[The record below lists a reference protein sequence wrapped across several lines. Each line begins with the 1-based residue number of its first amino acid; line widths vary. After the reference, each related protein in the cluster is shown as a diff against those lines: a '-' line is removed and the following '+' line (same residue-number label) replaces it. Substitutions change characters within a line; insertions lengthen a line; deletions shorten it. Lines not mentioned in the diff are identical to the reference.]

1 VGKTISHTTSIRVR
15 YVDTDKMGVVY
26 HGVYLSYFE
35 VARTEMLRAAG
46 IPYSRL
52 EETGILMP
60 VLEASARYLQPARY
74 DDVLDLKATY
84 CTDHG
89 AVMHIDYVITK
100 GQQVLVT
107 GFTKHTFV
115 NSETWQ
121 PVRPPRHFREI
132 VQAAAEDNV

>member
-1 VGKTISHTTSIRVR
+1 MGKTISHTTSIRVR

-74 DDVLDLKATY
+74 DDVLDLSTRR
-84 CTDHG
+84 HG
-89 AVMHIDYVITK
+89 S
-100 GQQVLVT
+100 L
-107 GFTKHTFV
+107 FV
-115 NSETWQ
+115 RQS
-121 PVRPPRHFREI
+121 I
-132 VQAAAEDNV
+132 SGK